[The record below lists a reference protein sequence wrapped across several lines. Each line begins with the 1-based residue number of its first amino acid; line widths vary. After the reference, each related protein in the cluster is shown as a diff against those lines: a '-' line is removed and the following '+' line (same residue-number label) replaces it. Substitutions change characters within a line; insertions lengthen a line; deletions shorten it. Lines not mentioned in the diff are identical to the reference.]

1 MSTQNNII
9 SHHPQSDIVLRVS
22 KNMFLNQE
30 VIENSSTCFTFSTS
44 SFKQMEDGREGWG
57 EEGDGSIRI

>member
-1 MSTQNNII
+1 MATQNNIT
-9 SHHPQSDIVLRVS
+9 SHHPQRDIMLKVL
-22 KNMFLNQE
+22 KNMYLDQE
-30 VIENSSTCFTFSTS
+30 VIENSSTCFTFSMS